1 MPTPPGKGIGVVSE
15 SLEAISEQVV
25 GCRRCARLV
34 AWREAVALKPPARF
48 RGQTYWARP
57 LPGFGDP
64 RARLLVVGLAPAA
77 HGGNRTGRIFTGDPS
92 GDWLF
97 RALYRAGFANQPT
110 SRHLGD
116 GLALSDCYI
125 AAVVRCAPPENKP
138 LPVER
143 DTCLP
148 YLAREIV
155 ALEGLAVIVA
165 LGAFAWEGS
174 LRALR
179 SLGRPIPSPKPS
191 FAHGAVASVASC
203 QLTGSY
209 HPSQRNTQTG
219 TLSEQALDAVFD
231 RARSLLSGSEPR

>member
-1 MPTPPGKGIGVVSE
+1 MAMSTPASTETEVVSE

-25 GCRRCARLV
+25 GCHRCARLV

-77 HGGNRTGRIFTGDPS
+77 HGGNRTGRIFTGDLS

-97 RALYRAGFANQPT
+97 RALYRAGFASQAT

-125 AAVVRCAPPENKP
+125 AAVVRCVPPQNKP
-138 LPVER
+138 LPAER
-143 DTCLP
+143 DACLP
-148 YLAREIV
+148 YLAREIT
-155 ALEGLAVIVA
+155 ALENLQVIVA

-179 SLGRPIPSPKPS
+179 LLGHPILSPKPS
-191 FAHGAVASVASC
+191 FAHGAVAPVASYR
-203 QLTGSY
+203 LVGSY

-219 TLSEQALDAVFD
+219 TLGEQALDAVFE
-231 RARSLLSGSEPR
+231 RARSLLSGS

>member
-1 MPTPPGKGIGVVSE
+1 MMTPTPPGREAGVASE

-25 GCRRCARLV
+25 ECRRCPRLV
-34 AWREAVALKPPARF
+34 AWREAVALDPPARF
-48 RGQTYWARP
+48 RGQRYWARP

-77 HGGNRTGRIFTGDPS
+77 NGGNRTGRIFTGDLS

-97 RALYRAGFANQPT
+97 RALYRSGFASQPT
-110 SRHLGD
+110 SRHPGD

-138 LPVER
+138 LPSER
-143 DTCLP
+143 DNCLP
-148 YLAREIV
+148 YLAREIAV
-155 ALEGLAVIVA
+155 LENLEIIVA

-179 SLGRPIPSPKPS
+179 SLGCSIPSPKPS
-191 FAHGAVASVASC
+191 FAHEAVAPVAGYR
-203 QLTGSY
+203 LVGSY

-219 TLSEQALDAVFD
+219 LLSEQALDAVFD
-231 RARSLLSGSEPR
+231 RTRSLLSGR